1 MAAAAPSGTRDGGG
15 AVRYFTGRPDR
26 VVVTRQAARSG
37 FEAFVED
44 ALSYTEAEFSVA
56 NALQDGPA
64 STVVDRL
71 LSDSEAVREHV
82 LVPELEA
89 YREQVLAQF
98 DVLLDSV
105 ETGDDVE
112 SVRDALLSTDVYAEN
127 LRADLPA
134 ARRAAVRD
142 RLLDRQ
148 RGLASA
154 VRPLVEAPEDDFW
167 AAAGSAYDRAE
178 MTSLVEDHFAFT
190 APMADHHAAFRM
202 TTPID
207 PGAVL
212 GGGLLVGRLPSIDV
226 EYTDEALR
234 SMRRAERRVIRETTA
249 EIDRRF

>member
-1 MAAAAPSGTRDGGG
+1 
-15 AVRYFTGRPDR
+15 

-37 FEAFVED
+37 FEEFVED

-56 NALQDGPA
+56 NALQDGVGGA
-64 STVVDRL
+64 GSTVVDRL

-105 ETGDDVE
+105 EAGDDVE
-112 SVRDALLSTDVYAEN
+112 SVRDGLLSADVYAEN

-134 ARRAAVRD
+134 ARRATVRD

-154 VRPLVEAPEDDFW
+154 VGPLVEAPEDDFW

-202 TTPID
+202 TTTID

-212 GGGLLVGRLPSIDV
+212 GGGLLVSRLPSIDV
-226 EYTDEALR
+226 EYTGEALR

-249 EIDRRF
+249 EVDRRF

>member
-56 NALQDGPA
+56 KALQDGPA

-112 SVRDALLSTDVYAEN
+112 SVRDALLSTDVYAQN

-154 VRPLVEAPEDDFW
+154 VRPLVEWRREEAEEPTAVDGAD
-167 AAAGSAYDRAE
+167 DRADGVG
-178 MTSLVEDHFAFT
+178 TQF
-190 APMADHHAAFRM
+190 
-202 TTPID
+202 
-207 PGAVL
+207 
-212 GGGLLVGRLPSIDV
+212 LVGVDDDGRPGRP
-226 EYTDEALR
+226 E
-234 SMRRAERRVIRETTA
+234 
-249 EIDRRF
+249 